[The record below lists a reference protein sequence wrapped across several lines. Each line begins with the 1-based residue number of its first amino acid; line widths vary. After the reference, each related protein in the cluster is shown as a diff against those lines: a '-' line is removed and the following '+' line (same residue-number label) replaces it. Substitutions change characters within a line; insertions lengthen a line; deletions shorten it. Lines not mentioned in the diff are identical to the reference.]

1 MSAVLVV
8 ARSYEAFARGD
19 MGAPFVHLWTF
30 HGELAVRFR
39 QFLDIAGCVEAL
51 AP

>member
-8 ARSYEAFARGD
+8 ARSYEAIARGD

-39 QFLDIAGCVEAL
+39 QFFDTAGWVDAL